1 MFVSSAVTE
10 IDTEIPYE
18 IFDRKI
24 MLISNSLALVL
35 LALPYLA
42 IRKSNKL
49 KDWKLKNGTVITAL
63 TFSNGNEVFIKT
75 DDELVVM
82 PIGEYELESGEIL
95 VVKEEGLIEE
105 LKEAKVVVEDAKGP
119 TSEENDYNMN
129 FKKVSLGSIF
139 FVFYTHFPFRT
150 CGLTNSYLEQISC
163 FSRVF
168 KFF

>member
-1 MFVSSAVTE
+1 
-10 IDTEIPYE
+10 
-18 IFDRKI
+18 

-49 KDWKLKNGTVITAL
+49 KDWKLKNGTLITAL
-63 TFSNGNEVFIKT
+63 TFSSGNEVFIKT

-105 LKEAKVVVEDAKGP
+105 LKEVK
-119 TSEENDYNMN
+119 
-129 FKKVSLGSIF
+129 
-139 FVFYTHFPFRT
+139 
-150 CGLTNSYLEQISC
+150 
-163 FSRVF
+163 
-168 KFF
+168 

>member
-1 MFVSSAVTE
+1 MNKHVKDLLYISLWSLPIILMFVSSAVTE

-35 LALPYLA
+35 LALPYTYIA
-42 IRKSNKL
+42 IWKSNKL

-75 DDELVVM
+75 DDELVLM

-95 VVKEEGLIEE
+95 VVKEDGLIEE
-105 LKEAKVVVEDAKGP
+105 LKEAKVIVEDAKGP
-119 TSEENDYNMN
+119 TSQE
-129 FKKVSLGSIF
+129 LGHTLS
-139 FVFYTHFPFRT
+139 
-150 CGLTNSYLEQISC
+150 S
-163 FSRVF
+163 
-168 KFF
+168 